1 MAFPTMPQLD
11 PRIMAALMQMYSG
24 QQRPAAFTPNFA
36 PQLTAAPPRS
46 AASPMIPLSPPQQP
60 GAGGGAAAGGGGLGS
75 MNPGQLA
82 ALAQMGKGILGMFGQ
97 GGAVSAGQGYQG
109 TIGGFSPIFGNGSI
123 AGVPADMSGTY

>member
-24 QQRPAAFTPNFA
+24 QQQPMAFRPNFA
-36 PQLTAAPPRS
+36 PQLTAAPPRN
-46 AASPMIPLSPPQQP
+46 AATPNIPLTPPQQP
-60 GAGGGAAAGGGGLGS
+60 GASGGAAAGGGLGS

-97 GGAVSAGQGYQG
+97 GGANMYPGAAAQAGVSPGDFMYGG
-109 TIGGFSPIFGNGSI
+109 GGGFSTFPTS
-123 AGVPADMSGTY
+123 